1 MFDFKF
7 DWKDELNINIES
19 IDIQHRELFRIARS
33 IEQLLIIKCVGI
45 ENKRLLEILCELR
58 EYASYH
64 FYEEEKLMA
73 KANYSKIEEHKS
85 YHNDFKNMTMKIDWN
100 LVEKNPYEELKKIK
114 DNVQDWIFQHMMIED
129 RLMAEEIKNVE

>member
-33 IEQLLIIKCVGI
+33 IEQLLIIKCVGV
-45 ENKRLLEILCELR
+45 ENKRLLEIVCELR

-64 FYEEEKLMA
+64 FYEEEKLMT
-73 KANYSKIEEHKS
+73 KANYSKFEEHKS
-85 YHNDFKNMTMKIDWN
+85 YHNDFKNMITKIDWN
-100 LVEKNPYEELKKIK
+100 SVEKNPYEELKKIK